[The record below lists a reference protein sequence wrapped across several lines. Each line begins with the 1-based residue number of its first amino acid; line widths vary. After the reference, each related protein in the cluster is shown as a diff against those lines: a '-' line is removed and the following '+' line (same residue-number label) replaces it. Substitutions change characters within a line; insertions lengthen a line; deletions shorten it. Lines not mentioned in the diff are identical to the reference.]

1 MGRQPVSI
9 SPQARGWANMTP
21 KSVVIILS
29 RVRNYDV
36 VITISKAITYSNE
49 NKYTTQWKQ
58 VRAQSI
64 CKAKVVLRYL
74 TTLFYICS
82 ILLLF
87 PTSLWIHISVVI
99 VYVGIKSPIMGM
111 NLIKLIA
118 ADLLFLVIANNKPVT
133 NAFGISPIRGT
144 LKIGSPRKSTV
155 SAIIDMTSAKRDLFQ
170 SNDSAFFSFSSHC
183 MICY

>member
-1 MGRQPVSI
+1 MIIKLVSRSFYI
-9 SPQARGWANMTP
+9 SWRWWVDNLSLSPRKHEAEQTWHPNL
-21 KSVVIILS
+21 VIILS
-29 RVRNYDV
+29 IVRNYDM

-87 PTSLWIHISVVI
+87 PASLWIHISVVI

-118 ADLLFLVIANNKPVT
+118 ADLLFLVIA
-133 NAFGISPIRGT
+133 
-144 LKIGSPRKSTV
+144 
-155 SAIIDMTSAKRDLFQ
+155 
-170 SNDSAFFSFSSHC
+170 
-183 MICY
+183 